1 MNFLANLL
9 SFFALSTGYSNTRE
23 TYIWF
28 LYEPECPKDL
38 L

>member
-9 SFFALSTGYSNTRE
+9 SFFAQNTGYANSKE

-28 LYEPECPKDL
+28 FYEPECPKDL